1 MDKRYLLVIK
11 RNNNDFLPV
20 EWNLTEFYQNEN
32 LYTLEGI
39 DAFTSRLTQ
48 VELLTELVNK
58 KIVDFNEVFMSF
70 SIIYRQNNKTR
81 ELKESP
87 IFKDETQI
95 LSEDELID
103 FIIENIEDKVLLNE
117 IFNILNPKDKDEKIL
132 QFKFVIKNID
142 LFKSRGT
149 TGIRA
154 ALSILKDISYEK
166 KRSIIIRISKTI
178 IPKTI
183 SKRLN
188 KNNIPPKVD

>member
-20 EWNLTEFYQNEN
+20 EWNLTDFYQNED